1 MKMFVMQ
8 VAKLMS
14 MLKTRYSDRQE
25 RLHTEAVNRLA
36 DHRKRVEAEVD
47 RKNKSQ
53 KEARRQVSRV
63 LSRADAVKEA
73 KMRRGGGDSRGRGR
87 GRGRAR
93 GRGGR

>member
-1 MKMFVMQ
+1 
-8 VAKLMS
+8 

-36 DHRKRVEAEVD
+36 AHRQQVEAEED

-53 KEARRQVSRV
+53 KEARRQVSRL

-73 KMRRGGGDSRGRGR
+73 KMRRGGGADSRGRGR
-87 GRGRAR
+87 GRSRGR